1 MPTIPIMRPRL
12 PCANRLL
19 PYLKQIDAARVYT
32 NFGPLARRFDERLAE
47 HFGPSCAAM
56 TTANATLGLALAL
69 AVQEPR
75 PGTLCAIPGWTFVA
89 SAHAAWMA
97 GLVPYFVD
105 VSAETEALDLGTIA
119 DAIRRAPGTV
129 GAVMPVVP
137 FGCPIDMGAWDDFR
151 RTSGLAVVI
160 DAAAGF
166 DSLAPGSTPAVVS
179 LHATKVIGVGE
190 GGVVVCHDTSIVQA
204 LQIRA
209 NFGFDRRREAM
220 VPSTNAK
227 LSEYHAAVGL
237 AALDEWPEAREEWMT
252 AAQTYRKALGGTS
265 RARLQRGFG
274 ERWVTST
281 CLMNLGEPGALRA
294 EAALTTADIDSR
306 RWWGDGA
313 HAHAATA
320 ACPRAALPV
329 TEALARTTI
338 GLPLYRDMTADD
350 IHRVVECVLTAFP

>member
-12 PCANRLL
+12 PFVDRLL
-19 PYLKQIDAARVYT
+19 PYLKQVDTSRVYT
-32 NFGPLARRFDERLAE
+32 NFGPLTRRLDERLAA
-47 HFGPSCAAM
+47 HFGPSCAVS

-105 VSAETEALDLGTIA
+105 VSAETEALDPRTIA
-119 DAIRRAPGTV
+119 DEIRRAPGTV

-137 FGCPIDMGAWDDFR
+137 FGCPIDVAAWDDFR
-151 RTSGLAVVI
+151 MKTGLAVVI

-166 DSLAPGSTPAVVS
+166 DSLASSGTPAIVS

-190 GGVVVCHDTSIVQA
+190 GGVVVCRDASLVRAI
-204 LQIRA
+204 QIRA
-209 NFGFDRRREAM
+209 NFGFDRRREAT
-220 VPSTNAK
+220 VPATNAK

-237 AALDEWPEAREEWMT
+237 AALDEWPETRQEWMT
-252 AAQTYRKALGGTS
+252 AVQTYRKALGGTS
-265 RARLQRGFG
+265 RAQFQCGFG

-281 CLMNLGEPGALRA
+281 CLVNLGEPGATRA
-294 EAALTTADIDSR
+294 EAALTAADIDSR

-350 IHRVVECVLTAFP
+350 IHRVAECVLAACG